1 MSQNDSKRFKSS
13 QKLIKIIQNESL
25 RVKISPIWVKMS
37 LKWVQNKSKMSPK
50 WVQKES
56 KWVQISQCFI
66 LQDVLVKTISRM

>member
-56 KWVQISQCFI
+56 KWVQN
-66 LQDVLVKTISRM
+66 